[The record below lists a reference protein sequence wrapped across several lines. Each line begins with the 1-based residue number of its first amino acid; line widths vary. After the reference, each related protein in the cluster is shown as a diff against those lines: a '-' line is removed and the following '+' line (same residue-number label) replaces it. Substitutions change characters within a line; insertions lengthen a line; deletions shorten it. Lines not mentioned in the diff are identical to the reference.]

1 MSSVNEEKLSA
12 HNNGNRCI
20 GRVCERKVA
29 GIKKETGI
37 KHRHLKVDHHHDIIL
52 NYPWR
57 IMALAVIRRF
67 DLT

>member
-37 KHRHLKVDHHHDIIL
+37 KHRHLKVDQHHDIIL
-52 NYPWR
+52 NYLGR
-57 IMALAVIRRF
+57 IKASAVICRF
-67 DLT
+67 DFS